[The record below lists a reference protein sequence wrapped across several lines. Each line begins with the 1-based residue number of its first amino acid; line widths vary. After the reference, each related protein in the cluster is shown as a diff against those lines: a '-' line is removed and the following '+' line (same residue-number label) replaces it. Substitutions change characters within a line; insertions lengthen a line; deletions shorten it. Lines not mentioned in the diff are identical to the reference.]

1 LSRSIPPR
9 RGSAGFTLIE
19 ALVAL
24 AVVAT
29 GLSAIGMVVATTV
42 RGIRAIERKLILV
55 ETTRAIVAAL
65 PDRDQLGLG
74 SLSGQRS
81 EQNWRIDVAPF
92 LAPDLEQQRPTKWLP
107 QAIVLT
113 VRSPEGAVMQINTVR
128 LTQRAGG

>member
-81 EQNWRIDVAPF
+81 EQNWRIDVSPF
-92 LAPDLEQQRPTKWLP
+92 LAPDLEQQRPTPWVP

-113 VRSPEGAVMQINTVR
+113 VRSPEGGVMQINTVR